1 MQVSH
6 KNCDSW
12 RHVHISSRGMMTIQR
27 ALRIAM
33 TSPQLHA
40 VAYVSRAT
48 TELGRDKLRD
58 IVADA
63 TTFNGQNAVSGALV
77 FDGTCFFQYI
87 EGPPGAIAD
96 AYQRIQSSK
105 SHVILLKLLEG
116 PVSGRRFDGW
126 KMFYRDGAPADI
138 AGLNWL
144 PDHVPDHEA
153 KQDMVTTSLSYFWR
167 NLQDAASEL
176 DAV

>member
-1 MQVSH
+1 
-6 KNCDSW
+6 
-12 RHVHISSRGMMTIQR
+12 
-27 ALRIAM
+27 M

-116 PVSGRRFDGW
+116 PVSARRFDGW
-126 KMFYRDGAPADI
+126 EIFYRDGVPSDI

-144 PDHVPDHEA
+144 PGHEPDPESMR
-153 KQDMVTTSLSYFWR
+153 DIVTTSLTYFWR
-167 NLQDAASEL
+167 NFHDEATEPHMA
-176 DAV
+176 

>member
-1 MQVSH
+1 
-6 KNCDSW
+6 
-12 RHVHISSRGMMTIQR
+12 
-27 ALRIAM
+27 M

-63 TTFNGQNAVSGALV
+63 TEFNGQHAVSGALI

-87 EGPPGAIAD
+87 EGPAGAIED

-126 KMFYRDGAPADI
+126 KMFYRDAAPSDI

-144 PDHVPDHEA
+144 PDHVPDPEA
-153 KQDMVTTSLSYFWR
+153 KRDMVTTSLSYFWR
-167 NLQDAASEL
+167 NLQDTASEL